1 MRKSPS
7 AYESI
12 LDLKTEQ
19 HANLIF
25 SERAEVG
32 VSKLTKRVIYEEMD
46 EQLQALIRSFHTY
59 TIEEYFK
66 KARALFNF

>member
-1 MRKSPS
+1 MRKSPWV
-7 AYESI
+7 YESI

-25 SERAEVG
+25 AERAEAD

-46 EQLQALIRSFHTY
+46 KRLQGLIRSFHTY
-59 TIEEYFK
+59 TIEEYFN